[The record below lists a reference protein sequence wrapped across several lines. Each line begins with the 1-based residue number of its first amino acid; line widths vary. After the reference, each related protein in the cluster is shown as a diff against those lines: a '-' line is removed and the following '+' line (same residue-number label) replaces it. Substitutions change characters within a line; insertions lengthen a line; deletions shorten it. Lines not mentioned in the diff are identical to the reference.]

1 VSQSSRQSR
10 WIIALFCI
18 VVGVAGGPARAQVNP
33 ELANCEELRD
43 ETTRT
48 QVNFCTAHV
57 GCALVMRIHKVC
69 ASVKTFLNRLNDL
82 SFAKLE
88 PDMNDVFD
96 AVAPP
101 VDNDPA
107 YTSAS
112 QALRSAYERQPAR
125 ELRSGTTQKGT
136 SWVYQGPI
144 VEGKFNGTGVFV
156 NSNGIIARAEYVDGN
171 QSGKGEFTG
180 ETGRG
185 VGDMQSYQLKGNA
198 IRRYANGVRYEG
210 QYHGGQPNGR
220 GAIIYESGNSFEG
233 DFVTGRPHG
242 QGTYTYKS
250 GSKYVGSMVNGQPH
264 GYGTYTLANGNE
276 FVGTMVDGKFNGQGT
291 YTFPSGNRY
300 VGGFVNDR
308 FNGQGTF
315 YFKSGGQLTGEF
327 RDGKAFNAVERNA
340 SGSVVATYSN
350 GSETTTTAGSE
361 TAGGSGGLGE
371 FLGILGAVAGAVI
384 EHREARRQTGSSTTP
399 SSPAT
404 SSSPQPAAV
413 TSSAPAHPQASPAE
427 SSPPSGGNPDNDATH
442 CVRAISEAEI
452 RSLGIRTTTSKG
464 FLNRCAFPI
473 VVVYCYVGGDCNP
486 GYTNLSTSI
495 DSGRFYP
502 LAGGGRSGT
511 IAYGACRSG
520 SEYGFGKGNHIANR
534 EMKHICN

>member
-1 VSQSSRQSR
+1 MSQSLRQSR

-82 SFAKLE
+82 SLAKLE

-96 AVAPP
+96 AAAPP

-107 YTSAS
+107 YTRAA
-112 QALRSAYERQPAR
+112 QTLRSAYANQSDK
-125 ELRSGTTQKGT
+125 ELRTGTTEKGT
-136 SWVYQGPI
+136 TWVYQGPI
-144 VEGKFNGTGVFV
+144 VDGRWNGTAIYASSSG
-156 NSNGIIARAEYVDGN
+156 SMARAEFVNGR
-171 QSGKGEFTG
+171 QVGKGEFTNL
-180 ETGRG
+180 RYRSI
-185 VGDMQSYQLKGNA
+185 GDTRSFLREGKG
-198 IRRYANGVRYEG
+198 IQRYENGDRYEG
-210 QYHGGQPNGR
+210 QFSTHLPHGR
-220 GAIIYESGNSFEG
+220 GIMTFISSGDVYEG
-233 DFVTGRPHG
+233 DFAKGRLSGQGTLTSPGGNKYEGAFLDGHFHG
-242 QGTYTYKS
+242 QGTLSLKS
-250 GSKYVGSMVNGQPH
+250 G
-264 GYGTYTLANGNE
+264 E
-276 FVGTMVDGKFNGQGT
+276 
-291 YTFPSGNRY
+291 R
-300 VGGFVNDR
+300 
-308 FNGQGTF
+308 
-315 YFKSGGQLTGEF
+315 LTGEF
-327 RDGKAFNAVERNA
+327 RNSKPFNAEGRDA
-340 SGSVVATYSN
+340 LGRVVATYSN
-350 GSETTTTAGSE
+350 GSVTRTTTSTE
-361 TAGGSGGLGE
+361 TASGSGGLGE

-413 TSSAPAHPQASPAE
+413 TSSSPARPQASPAE
-427 SSPPSGGNPDNDATH
+427 SPPPSGGNPDNDATH

-502 LAGGGRSGT
+502 LAGGGRSVT